1 MHCFVAEGLVA
12 RRSECDYDSLYQRLI
27 GIPIFS
33 SVSRILAKGDRQED
47 SIERDE
53 IGRRIRTLR
62 KSREFSIQRLS
73 ELTGISAGYLSE
85 VERGASAPSGEK
97 LARLA
102 AELGS
107 TIDYLLTG
115 HQSHSAVHVPGGL
128 AAAAEKLNLTY
139 AQTVRLLGGKLSLV
153 ARRSAG
159 GSDDEWS
166 EADWIDFYN
175 KVKPYL

>member
-1 MHCFVAEGLVA
+1 MPIIS
-12 RRSECDYDSLYQRLI
+12 SE
-27 GIPIFS
+27 
-33 SVSRILAKGDRQED
+33 SRPERTSTQLEE
-47 SIERDE
+47 SIEREE

-62 KSREFSIQRLS
+62 KSRELSIQRLS

-102 AELGS
+102 GELGS

-115 HQSHSAVHVPGGL
+115 HQSHAAVHVPGGL

-153 ARRSAG
+153 ARRSAREL
-159 GSDDEWS
+159 DDEWS